1 VRSERSLLVGVDLGT
16 SAVKVLACAP
26 TGKVVAS
33 ASGTYALATPQPE
46 RVEQDADEVYRA
58 TMRALHDVL
67 SEVNLRGD
75 DVAAIG
81 FSCAMHGILPVDA
94 HGEPL
99 GPLVTW
105 MDRRAASI
113 ADLWRADGTADALYA
128 ATGAPIHPMLPS
140 CKLRWFAEHDP
151 AYVTSAAKF
160 VSLKELVTFRWTG
173 EWLVDW
179 GMASG
184 TGLFDFRAKTW
195 HPAALEAARVD
206 ASKLSTPAPP
216 STAHRRLRAS
226 VASALGLSGETA
238 VVLASSDGA
247 LANLGVGAVAPGD
260 LALTLGTS
268 GAIRV
273 VVEDPTLDERGRTFC
288 YAYDDMKYIVG
299 GPTSSAGA
307 VLNKLQE
314 LFTSEVPPN
323 ERFPHAVGLAEASP
337 AGANGLTVMPFLSG
351 ERAPYWIAEL
361 RGGIAGLDLS
371 HSRGDVMRAA
381 FESVVFALATVL
393 DVLRERIAAP
403 TQIRLSGGLTKAPLI
418 RQLVADIF
426 ACEAVLANQDEA
438 SAFGAAMM
446 AGIALGTLQDDRA
459 VAALLQPLHVHT
471 PDAEMTKRYA
481 TIFARYREV
490 VEATLPLYRTGRAAS
505 KPDQSIGASR

>member
-1 VRSERSLLVGVDLGT
+1 MRSERSLLVGVDLGT

-26 TGKVVAS
+26 TGRVVAS
-33 ASGTYALATPQPE
+33 ASGSYALHTPQPE

-67 SEVNLRGD
+67 SEVSLRGD

-81 FSCAMHGILPVDA
+81 FSCAMHGVLPVDA

-105 MDRRAASI
+105 MDRRAADI
-113 ADLWRADGTADALYA
+113 ADRWRADGTGAALYA

-140 CKLRWFAEHDP
+140 CKLRWFAENEPDTV
-151 AYVTSAAKF
+151 ASAAKI
-160 VSLKELVTFRWTG
+160 VSLKELITFRWTG

-184 TGLFDFRAKTW
+184 TGLFDFRARAW
-195 HPAALEAARVD
+195 HEPALEAARID
-206 ASKLSTPAPP
+206 AGKLSAPAPP

-226 VASALGLSGETA
+226 VATALGLSGETA

-247 LANLGVGAVAPGD
+247 LANLGVGAVGQGD

-273 VVEDPTLDERGRTFC
+273 VVDEPALDARGRTFC
-288 YAYDDMKYIVG
+288 YAYDDTKYIVG

-314 LFTSEVPPN
+314 LFINEVPVS
-323 ERFPHAVGLAEASP
+323 ERFPHAVELAQTSP
-337 AGANGLTVMPFLSG
+337 PGANGLTVMPFLSG

-371 HSRGDVMRAA
+371 HTRGDVMRAA

-393 DVLRERIAAP
+393 DVLRERIAEP
-403 TQIRLSGGLTKAPLI
+403 TRIRLSGGLTKAPFI
-418 RQLVADIF
+418 RQLVADVF
-426 ACEAVLANQDEA
+426 GREAVLADQDEA

-446 AGIALGTLQDDRA
+446 AGIALGTLADDRA
-459 VAALLQPLHVHT
+459 VAALLTPAHVHA
-471 PDAEMTKRYA
+471 PDPAMTERYA
-481 TIFARYREV
+481 PIFARYREV
-490 VEATLPLYRTGRAAS
+490 VEANLPLYNVMRTGTT
-505 KPDQSIGASR
+505 